1 MSPLGCHTADRSL
14 SDVQECAQFLAGE
27 ALPCGLLSALL
38 GRTEVPKQT
47 DTCVLINLTA
57 YDSWVER
64 ACKRFSDQ
72 TTIPIKF
79 KTLSMS
85 KTISTAEYVEKT
97 LACELL
103 EDSQLSSQGKGFV
116 IINLFSSPSCI
127 VTRSKQQTG
136 QHPSHV
142 CLLEIPPGPI
152 TSPIPPG
159 VEARQSQAP
168 WAGACIRAQATG
180 IVSHGCGPKPI
191 SFEADQA

>member
-1 MSPLGCHTADRSL
+1 MDLVMVMMMMMMTMTMTMTMMIMSMNMSPLGCHTADRSL

-103 EDSQLSSQGKGFV
+103 EDS
-116 IINLFSSPSCI
+116 
-127 VTRSKQQTG
+127 
-136 QHPSHV
+136 
-142 CLLEIPPGPI
+142 
-152 TSPIPPG
+152 
-159 VEARQSQAP
+159 
-168 WAGACIRAQATG
+168 
-180 IVSHGCGPKPI
+180 
-191 SFEADQA
+191 